1 MRCRQ
6 VGSAPTAP
14 RRPGCVMAFRPLFVP
29 VSARC
34 DADRKGGRRVPDP
47 LLRRFGPEA
56 MDDWLRAAYRESR
69 ALQESKGGDATF
81 YEVGANAPELLE
93 WYIKG
98 FYGSVFYGGRV
109 DVRIKELLRYR
120 LSMTHGC
127 AFCNKGNIEAARRAG
142 LADEQLDAVMD
153 ETSDAFSGR
162 ERAVLRLAAE
172 MALTNMEGRLTPAL
186 YEDLSAH
193 FDDAE
198 IFELGMVAAVLT
210 GMAKFLFVYDLVER
224 EAHCPIGPRTETGE

>member
-1 MRCRQ
+1 
-6 VGSAPTAP
+6 
-14 RRPGCVMAFRPLFVP
+14 
-29 VSARC
+29 
-34 DADRKGGRRVPDP
+34 
-47 LLRRFGPEA
+47 
-56 MDDWLRAAYRESR
+56 MDGWLRAAYSESR

-93 WYIKG
+93 WYVKG

-109 DVRIKELLRYR
+109 DIRIKELLRYR

-127 AFCNKGNIEAARRAG
+127 AYCNKGNIEAARRAG

-186 YEDLSAH
+186 YDDLSVH

-224 EAHCPIGPRTETGE
+224 EAHCPVGPLTGTGE

>member
-1 MRCRQ
+1 M
-6 VGSAPTAP
+6 P
-14 RRPGCVMAFRPLFVP
+14 
-29 VSARC
+29 
-34 DADRKGGRRVPDP
+34 KP
-47 LLRRFGPEA
+47 LLRRLGPEV
-56 MDDWLRAAYRESR
+56 MDGWASRAYSDSR

-93 WYIKG
+93 WYIQG

-109 DVRIKELLRYR
+109 DVRTKELLRYR

-142 LADEQLDAVMD
+142 LGDEQLDAVMD

-172 MALTNMEGRLTPAL
+172 MALTNMEGRLTPVL

-224 EAHCPIGPRTETGE
+224 EAHCPVGPRTGAGM

>member
-1 MRCRQ
+1 M
-6 VGSAPTAP
+6 PN
-14 RRPGCVMAFRPLFVP
+14 
-29 VSARC
+29 
-34 DADRKGGRRVPDP
+34 P
-47 LLRRFGPEA
+47 LLNRVGPEA
-56 MDDWLRAAYRESR
+56 MDEWLRSAYRESL

-81 YEVGANAPELLE
+81 YEIGANAPELLE

-109 DVRIKELLRYR
+109 DVRTKELLRYR

-142 LADEQLDAVMD
+142 LGDEQLDAVMD
-153 ETSDAFSGR
+153 ENSDVFSER
-162 ERAVLRLAAE
+162 ERSVLRLAAE
-172 MALTNMEGRLTPAL
+172 MALTNMEGQLTPAL
-186 YEDLSAH
+186 YADLSAH

-198 IFELGMVAAVLT
+198 IFELGMVAAVLA

-224 EAHCPIGPRTETGE
+224 EAYCPVGPRRGTGE

>member
-1 MRCRQ
+1 M
-6 VGSAPTAP
+6 PN
-14 RRPGCVMAFRPLFVP
+14 
-29 VSARC
+29 
-34 DADRKGGRRVPDP
+34 P
-47 LLRRFGPEA
+47 LLNRVGPEA
-56 MDDWLRAAYRESR
+56 MDEWLRAAYRESL

-81 YEVGANAPELLE
+81 YEIGANAPELLE

-109 DVRIKELLRYR
+109 DVRTKELLRYR

-142 LADEQLDAVMD
+142 LGDEQLDAVMD
-153 ETSDAFSGR
+153 ETSDVFSER

-172 MALTNMEGRLTPAL
+172 MALTNMDGQLTPAL
-186 YEDLSAH
+186 YADLSAH
-193 FDDAE
+193 FDDSE

-224 EAHCPIGPRTETGE
+224 EAHCQVGLRTGTGEKPIDGRQPRRTTPVPPRQNPTRIFGR